1 MRENII
7 ALRVRNAHLERGLA
21 SKPART
27 AIRHIRTEL
36 TRRGLVAGARE
47 EILHDS
53 LLMLAEVEAAG
64 GDPVEALLGTANVSS
79 FEREIE
85 AFCGE
90 VASECPRLPTAL
102 VVLRFFALMLVALSA
117 VFAVHLAYR
126 VGSKPPGGWLPWYMV
141 NLRFV
146 DGRMLEFEVVAL
158 PIIYLAVQ
166 ALSSAVRRNPWPH
179 ALPAVAT
186 PVLFGLIVGVLT
198 AVGPIELPG
207 GFVLY
212 NPLLPDALF
221 PILERW
227 MIEGIPMMGPF
238 AQSVGTIDYPWM
250 SINIF
255 LGFAAIAAMALV
267 GLAVVYSIE
276 RRQATSI

>member
-7 ALRVRNAHLERGLA
+7 ALRVRNARLERSLA

-27 AIRHIRTEL
+27 AVRRIRTEL
-36 TRRGLVAGARE
+36 TRRGLVTVQRE

-53 LLMLAEVEAAG
+53 LLMLAECEAAG
-64 GDPVEALLGTANVSS
+64 GDPIEALLGTANVSS
-79 FEREIE
+79 FDCAIE

-102 VVLRFFALMLVALSA
+102 VVVRFFALLIVALSA
-117 VFAVHLAYR
+117 VLAVHLAYR
-126 VGSKPPGGWLPWYMV
+126 VGSRTPGGWLPWYMV

-146 DGRMLEFEVVAL
+146 DGRMLEFEVVVL
-158 PIIYLAVQ
+158 PIIYLTVQ

-186 PVLFGLIVGVLT
+186 PVLFGLIVGMLT

-221 PILERW
+221 PIMERW

-238 AQSVGTIDYPWM
+238 AQSIGTIDYPWV

-255 LGFAAIAAMALV
+255 LGFAAIAVMALV
-267 GLAVVYSIE
+267 GLAAAYSIE
-276 RRQATSI
+276 AYGSRA

>member
-1 MRENII
+1 M
-7 ALRVRNAHLERGLA
+7 
-21 SKPART
+21 
-27 AIRHIRTEL
+27 
-36 TRRGLVAGARE
+36 
-47 EILHDS
+47 
-53 LLMLAEVEAAG
+53 
-64 GDPVEALLGTANVSS
+64 GTANVSS
-79 FEREIE
+79 FDREIE
-85 AFCGE
+85 VFCSE

-102 VVLRFFALMLVALSA
+102 VVLRFFALLLVSLSA
-117 VFAVHLAYR
+117 VLAVHLAYR
-126 VGSKPPGGWLPWYMV
+126 VGSRPPGGWLPWYMV

-146 DGRMLEFEVVAL
+146 DGRMLEFEVVVL

-179 ALPAVAT
+179 ALPAVAA
-186 PVLFGLIVGVLT
+186 PALFGLIVGMLT

-227 MIEGIPMMGPF
+227 MIEGIPMTGPF
-238 AQSVGTIDYPWM
+238 AQSIGTIDYPWM
-250 SINIF
+250 SIKIF

-267 GLAVVYSIE
+267 GLAVVYCVE
-276 RRQATSI
+276 RRRATSIWGQSLN

>member
-102 VVLRFFALMLVALSA
+102 VVLRFS
-117 VFAVHLAYR
+117 
-126 VGSKPPGGWLPWYMV
+126 P
-141 NLRFV
+141 
-146 DGRMLEFEVVAL
+146 
-158 PIIYLAVQ
+158 
-166 ALSSAVRRNPWPH
+166 
-179 ALPAVAT
+179 
-186 PVLFGLIVGVLT
+186 
-198 AVGPIELPG
+198 
-207 GFVLY
+207 
-212 NPLLPDALF
+212 
-221 PILERW
+221 
-227 MIEGIPMMGPF
+227 
-238 AQSVGTIDYPWM
+238 
-250 SINIF
+250 
-255 LGFAAIAAMALV
+255 
-267 GLAVVYSIE
+267 
-276 RRQATSI
+276 

>member
-7 ALRVRNAHLERGLA
+7 ALRVRNARLERNLA
-21 SKPART
+21 SKAART
-27 AIRHIRTEL
+27 AIRRIRTEL
-36 TRRGLVAGARE
+36 TRRGLGAGVRE
-47 EILHDS
+47 RILHDS
-53 LLMLAEVEAAG
+53 LLTLAEVEAVG
-64 GDPVEALLGTANVSS
+64 GDPIEALLGTADVSS
-79 FEREIE
+79 FDRAIE
-85 AFCGE
+85 GFCSE

-102 VVLRFFALMLVALSA
+102 VVLRFLALLLVVLSA
-117 VFAVHLAYR
+117 VVAVHLAYR
-126 VGSKPPGGWLPWYMV
+126 VGSRTPGGWLPWYKTT
-141 NLRFV
+141 LRYV
-146 DGRMLEFEVVAL
+146 DYRMFEFEIVVVPL
-158 PIIYLAVQ
+158 IYLAVQ
-166 ALSSAVRRNPWPH
+166 AISSAVRRNPWPH

-238 AQSVGTIDYPWM
+238 AQSIGTIDYPWM

-255 LGFAAIAAMALV
+255 LGFAAIGLLALAS
-267 GLAVVYSIE
+267 LAVVYFIE
-276 RRQATSI
+276 GYSPCA